1 MLYLIMEILD
11 AIILGIVQGITEW
24 LPISSSGH
32 LVIFQELFSMQ
43 VPVFFD
49 IMLHFAT
56 LIVIFMVFWNDIVK
70 IIKSWVKWR
79 KDQYFKMG
87 WFIFLGSIATAIIGF
102 TFKNSILG
110 LFHSLFAVGIALIC
124 TGIILFMT
132 KFFQGKRRLKWYDSV
147 IIGIMQG
154 LALVPGISRSGSTIS
169 TGLLLGIERKLMAK
183 FSFLLVIPAII
194 GATILEFDPNFIIGD
209 FGPVLVGM
217 IVSIIVGYFSL
228 RLLLKIVLRNKFWL
242 FGFYC
247 MVLGLILNFL

>member
-1 MLYLIMEILD
+1 MEVLE
-11 AIILGIVQGITEW
+11 AIILGIIQGITEW

-32 LVIFQELFSMQ
+32 LVIFQELFGMQ

-56 LIVIFMVFWNDIVK
+56 LIVIFTVFWKD
-70 IIKSWVKWR
+70 IIKIVESWIKWR
-79 KDQYFKMG
+79 KDQYFKIG

-102 TFKNSILG
+102 TFKDLILDF
-110 LFHSLFAVGIALIC
+110 FHNLSVVGIALIF
-124 TGIILFMT
+124 TGILLFST
-132 KFFQGKRRLKWYDSV
+132 KFFHGKRNLRWYDSI
-147 IIGIMQG
+147 IIGLMQG

-194 GATILEFDPNFIIGD
+194 GATILEFDPNFIVGD

-217 IVSIIVGYFSL
+217 IVSIVVGYFSL
-228 RLLLKIVLRNKFWL
+228 KLLLKIVLRNKFWL

-247 MVLGLILNFL
+247 MILGLILILI